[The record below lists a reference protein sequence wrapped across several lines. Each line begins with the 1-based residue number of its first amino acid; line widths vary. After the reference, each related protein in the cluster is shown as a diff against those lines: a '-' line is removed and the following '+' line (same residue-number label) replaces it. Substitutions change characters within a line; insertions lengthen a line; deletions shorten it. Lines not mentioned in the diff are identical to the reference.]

1 MGRRLGPR
9 LGVPTKGLAS
19 RITIS
24 GEISAR
30 PLTRFDRMA
39 RFAPGNVGATENADQ
54 PAGGIAMPSDMK
66 GILRPS
72 IYRFR
77 LGGFEITT
85 ILDGVSRR
93 DGPHPMFGADQPAEV
108 VQGHAVANRLPPTR
122 FEHSF
127 TPTIV
132 NTGRELVLFDTGN
145 GAARRDAG
153 VGNLGKLL
161 EDAGYAAAD
170 IDVVVI
176 THCHPDH
183 IGGLVEDGRPAFP
196 NARIMFGEVE
206 FDAWRRGDDI
216 PESRKPTRELFLKVA
231 LPFGEAAT
239 LIAPDH
245 EVASGIRAVE
255 AFGHSPGHMAYHLE
269 SEGQRLL
276 LWADVTNHYVMSL
289 QRPDWQVQVDDDK
302 EKAIATRRRILDLVA
317 TDRLWAIGYH
327 MPFPAVGAV
336 ERTQDGY
343 RWLPLSYQL
352 TV

>member
-1 MGRRLGPR
+1 
-9 LGVPTKGLAS
+9 V
-19 RITIS
+19 
-24 GEISAR
+24 
-30 PLTRFDRMA
+30 
-39 RFAPGNVGATENADQ
+39 
-54 PAGGIAMPSDMK
+54 PSDMK

-72 IYRFR
+72 ICRLR

-93 DGPHPMFGADQPAEV
+93 DGPHPMFGADQEVEV
-108 VQGHAVANRLPPTR
+108 VQRHAMANRLPPTR

-153 VGNLGKLL
+153 VGNLGLLL
-161 EDAGYAAAD
+161 EDAGYAASD

-176 THCHPDH
+176 THCPPDH
-183 IGGLVEDGRPAFP
+183 IGGLIEDGRPAFP
-196 NARIMFGEVE
+196 NARIVFGAVE
-206 FDAWRRGDDI
+206 FDAWGRGDDI
-216 PESRKPTRELFLKVA
+216 PESRGPTRELFLKVA
-231 LPFGEAAT
+231 LPLAEAAT
-239 LIAPDH
+239 FVAPDQ

-276 LWADVTNHYVMSL
+276 LWADVTNHYVVSL
-289 QRPDWQVQVDDDK
+289 QRPDWHVQVDDDK
-302 EKAIATRRRILDLVA
+302 EMAVATRRRILDMVA

-336 ERTQDGY
+336 ERTRDGY